1 MQDRLGNQE
10 LRFTRSRKELI
21 VLETPGE
28 NLEEFNKSS
37 SSLCLRWSNKQKSN
51 HIGHNIAWSLEL
63 EPKENNLTWT
73 PQQDKSELSES
84 FCLTGLS
91 HAYQKYAL
99 TVRRRYNDSR
109 AHWSA
114 PLVHEFVTAPAIP
127 SRPPIVWPGGYQF
140 KAYTSNSNFHSN
152 SNSTSTSRELLVY
165 WQQIQARERNGPQ
178 FKYHVQVHNSRLNTS
193 VENLDIQ
200 VETNMASIRNLPTSG
215 SYEIIIR
222 SENSV
227 GKSKES
233 SHLMISQ
240 EAGSGLEKRI
250 PKYLEVSKA
259 NKQISWQHV
268 EQRENLIG
276 YSVYWCVS
284 NVTNRNKC
292 NNSMAIEMNR
302 VDAQRNYYDTP
313 MAIDDSYEWAVSA
326 NYNGTLL
333 SGGMIWRQ
341 WTPHAIPNLKTADQN
356 SRHGLEGVI
365 ALLILAGCLY
375 LLFRKY
381 KYMSNIKVD
390 LPPGVLIGGK
400 DEHIEL
406 LPSHQQNQNHRH
418 HRNHLG
424 APVEIPNILSANIK
438 PLDLILPTVAGE
450 IYASPSSPPT
460 RSPVSSNSSSSSSL
474 TPYVPVDPRQNSNS
488 LNYIT
493 MQSLAANTNPV
504 NQSNPISDYVMA
516 TPFYR

>member
-1 MQDRLGNQE
+1 MQDQLGSQE

-51 HIGHNIAWSLEL
+51 HIGYNIAWSLEL
-63 EPKENNLTWT
+63 EPKEDNLTWT
-73 PQQDKSELSES
+73 AQPEKSKLSES

-91 HAYQKYAL
+91 YAYRKYAL
-99 TVRRRYNDSR
+99 TVRRRYDDSR

-140 KAYTSNSNFHSN
+140 KTNTSD
-152 SNSTSTSRELLVY
+152 STSSELLVY
-165 WQQIQARERNGPQ
+165 WQQIQACERNGPQ

-200 VETNMASIRNLPTSG
+200 VETNMASIRNMPTSG

-222 SENSV
+222 SANSV

-233 SHLMISQ
+233 SQLMISQ

-259 NKQISWQHV
+259 KKQISWQHV

-292 NNSMAIEMNR
+292 NNSMAIEMNH

-341 WTPHAIPNLKTADQN
+341 WTPHAIPNLKSADQN

-390 LPPGVLIGGK
+390 LPPGVLIEGK

-406 LPSHQQNQNHRH
+406 LPSHQQNH
-418 HRNHLG
+418 HHLG
-424 APVEIPNILSANIK
+424 APEKIPNILSANIK

-450 IYASPSSPPT
+450 IDASPSAPPT
-460 RSPVSSNSSSSSSL
+460 RSPNSSNSSSSSSL
-474 TPYVPVDPRQNSNS
+474 TSYVKVDPRQNSNS